1 MTVSLDLLEFFAVS
15 HMTTS
20 KPRVAIMRS
29 KENNLLDVMLIFAP
43 DMLMQSNKENS
54 EQIGY

>member
-1 MTVSLDLLEFFAVS
+1 MT
-15 HMTTS
+15 MS
-20 KPRVAIMRS
+20 KPREAIMRS

-43 DMLMQSNKENS
+43 DMLMQLSNKEHS

>member
-1 MTVSLDLLEFFAVS
+1 M
-15 HMTTS
+15 S
-20 KPRVAIMRS
+20 KPREAIMRS